1 MRAYFAA
8 LLASLIATA
17 ARAAESPIPGYR
29 IVPIQWEIEVAPG
42 QIARLNGT
50 VQEVYAQA
58 LQINPNFKLKT
69 PSTPARPRR
78 ALAHQRSKV
87 EDCNYPYPLAE
98 ASKIHDGV
106 EYLRGVPGKPV
117 EGPGPTACGRVSCSW
132 KSAIWWCND
141 NKNLYTLDSFNKIA
155 DSAQFILLTCP
166 WTGYMN
172 WYVSGQNFETE
183 HWSTIVKGDD
193 C

>member
-1 MRAYFAA
+1 
-8 LLASLIATA
+8 
-17 ARAAESPIPGYR
+17 
-29 IVPIQWEIEVAPG
+29 VPIQWEIEVAPG

-141 NKNLYTLDSFNKIA
+141 VSLVHDPHSPYHIWLG
-155 DSAQFILLTCP
+155 SAAARLRR
-166 WTGYMN
+166 
-172 WYVSGQNFETE
+172 VE
-183 HWSTIVKGDD
+183 HIHY
-193 C
+193 